1 MKNFFLVFFTIIIL
15 SGCGYNSI
23 YTQNKNINFEIL
35 SLETKGDK
43 DINYLI
49 EKELKQYIGKDNIR
63 KFQVRIN
70 TAYSKNPVVKDK
82 TGKITKYKL
91 IANLDLE
98 FKIDNKIQN
107 ISLNE
112 SFNMENFNDK
122 FEEKNYEDQIKNDL
136 SILMLNK
143 IIPYLANFE

>member
-1 MKNFFLVFFTIIIL
+1 MKNFFSVLITIIML

-23 YTQNKNINFEIL
+23 YKENKNINFEIL
-35 SLETKGDK
+35 SLKIKGDK

-49 EKELKQYIGKDNIR
+49 EKELKQYIGKDSLR
-63 KFQVRIN
+63 KFKVRIN
-70 TAYSKNPVVKDK
+70 TTYSKNPIVKDK

-112 SFNMENFNDK
+112 TFNMENFNDK
-122 FEEKNYEDQIKNDL
+122 FEEKNYEDQIKNNL
-136 SILMLNK
+136 SVLMLNK

>member
-1 MKNFFLVFFTIIIL
+1 MKNFFLVFFTVIML
-15 SGCGYNSI
+15 SSCGYNSI

-63 KFQVRIN
+63 KFKVRIN

-98 FKIDNKIQN
+98 FEIDNKIQN

-122 FEEKNYEDQIKNDL
+122 FEEKIYEDQIKNDL
-136 SILMLNK
+136 SVLMLNK

>member
-1 MKNFFLVFFTIIIL
+1 MKNFFSVLIAIIIL

-23 YTQNKNINFEIL
+23 YKENKNINFEIL
-35 SLETKGDK
+35 SLKIKGDK

-49 EKELKQYIGKDNIR
+49 EKELKQYIGKDSIR
-63 KFQVRIN
+63 KFKVRIN
-70 TAYSKNPVVKDK
+70 TTYSKNPIVKDK

-91 IANLDLE
+91 IVNLDLDFE
-98 FKIDNKIQN
+98 IDNKIQK

-112 SFNMENFNDK
+112 AFNMENFNDK
-122 FEEKNYEDQIKNDL
+122 FEEKKYENQIKNDL

-143 IIPYLANFE
+143 IILYLVNFE

>member
-1 MKNFFLVFFTIIIL
+1 MKNFFSILLIVIIL

-35 SLETKGDK
+35 SLEIKGDS

-49 EKELKQYIGKDNIR
+49 ERELNNYIGKDNLR
-63 KFQVRIN
+63 KFRVRV
-70 TAYSKNPVVKDK
+70 TSKYSKNPISKDK

-91 IANLDLE
+91 IADLDLE
-98 FKIDNKIQN
+98 FEINNQIQR

-112 SFNMENFNDK
+112 TFNMENFNDK
-122 FEEKNYEDQIKNDL
+122 FEEKQYEKQIKNNF
-136 SILMLNK
+136 SSLMLNR
-143 IIPYLANFE
+143 IIPYLINFE

>member
-1 MKNFFLVFFTIIIL
+1 MKNFFLVFFTVIML
-15 SGCGYNSI
+15 SSCGYNSI

-63 KFQVRIN
+63 KFKVRIN

-98 FKIDNKIQN
+98 FEIDNKIQN

-112 SFNMENFNDK
+112 SFNMENFKDK
-122 FEEKNYEDQIKNDL
+122 FEEKIYEDQIKNDL
-136 SILMLNK
+136 SVLMLNK

>member
-1 MKNFFLVFFTIIIL
+1 MKNFFLVLFAIIIL

-23 YTQNKNINFEIL
+23 YTQDENINFEIL
-35 SLETKGDK
+35 SLKTTGDK

-49 EKELKQYIGKDNIR
+49 EKELKKYIGKNNVR
-63 KFQVRIN
+63 KFQVKIN
-70 TAYSKNPVVKDK
+70 TTYSKNPIVKDK

-98 FKIDNKIQN
+98 FKLDNKMQN

-112 SFNMENFNDK
+112 AFNMENFNDK
-122 FEEKNYEDQIKNDL
+122 FEEKKYEDQIKNNL
-136 SILMLNK
+136 SKIMLNK
-143 IIPYLANFE
+143 IIPYLTNYE

>member
-1 MKNFFLVFFTIIIL
+1 ML
-15 SGCGYNSI
+15 SSCGYNSI

-63 KFQVRIN
+63 KFKVRIN

-98 FKIDNKIQN
+98 FEIDNKIQN

-122 FEEKNYEDQIKNDL
+122 FEEKIYEDQIKNDL
-136 SILMLNK
+136 SVLMLNK

>member
-1 MKNFFLVFFTIIIL
+1 MKNFFLILFTIIIL

-23 YTQNKNINFEIL
+23 YTKDENINFEIL
-35 SLETKGDK
+35 SLKTTGDK

-49 EKELKQYIGKDNIR
+49 EKELKQYIGKNNVR

-70 TAYSKNPVVKDK
+70 TTYSKNPIVKDK

-91 IANLDLE
+91 VANLDLE
-98 FKIDNKIQN
+98 FKLDNKVQN

-112 SFNMENFNDK
+112 AFNMENFNDK
-122 FEEKNYEDQIKNDL
+122 FEEKKYEGQIKNDL
-136 SILMLNK
+136 SNLLISK
-143 IIPYLANFE
+143 IIPYLVNFE